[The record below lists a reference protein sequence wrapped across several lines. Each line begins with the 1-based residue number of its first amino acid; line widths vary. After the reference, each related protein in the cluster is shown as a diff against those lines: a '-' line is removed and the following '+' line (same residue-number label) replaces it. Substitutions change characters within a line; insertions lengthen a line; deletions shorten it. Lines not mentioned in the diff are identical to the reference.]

1 MLKVHD
7 SYKQLCQLVLKIVFS
22 NNNTCRVTKYF
33 YFSAVDTSSI
43 RCQKC
48 LEMGHWTYE
57 CKGKRKH
64 VDRPTRTDQ
73 LKKSIKQIETG
84 KFEDLNK

>member
-1 MLKVHD
+1 V
-7 SYKQLCQLVLKIVFS
+7 YVF
-22 NNNTCRVTKYF
+22 TFFR
-33 YFSAVDTSSI
+33 FSALDVSSV

-84 KFEDLNK
+84 TYEEKPDLNKYVVKF